1 MQDELLKIRINIDGK
16 SYTLNIAR
24 EKEEIFR
31 RAEKEINRLIA
42 SIQSQYQADRED
54 YLAVIAMEFAVKAL
68 TFESR
73 KTDDEGSGEL
83 LELDRMLG
91 EYLNR
96 LQ

>member
-1 MQDELLKIRINIDGK
+1 MQDGILKIRINIDGK

-42 SIQSQYQADRED
+42 SIQSQYQAERED

-73 KTDDEGSGEL
+73 RLEDEGSEEL
-83 LELDRMLG
+83 RELDRVLG